1 MTNANAA
8 LPATDPARNASVHAS
23 AGTGKTWLLVTRIV
37 RLLLNDAR
45 ADSILAVTFTR
56 KAAGEMS
63 QRILERL
70 HDLMSASPAQLDAL
84 LEQSGMTPDAALRRR
99 ARALYEQL
107 LHYPWRLRST
117 TFHAFCQELLQR
129 FPIEAGV
136 PPGFD
141 IGESTGL
148 LEQAA
153 RDALLADTAQRPD
166 GPLAGDLA
174 VLVEGCGGLY
184 NAQAALRSFLAHRS
198 DWWAYTQGQRDPVAY
213 ACTALAEFLHIDP
226 QRDLLQGFAN
236 DLQQQR
242 LASYCALL
250 QRNDTKTSLAQAETL
265 GLALANAESGA
276 QLLEQITPV
285 FFTRDGTPR
294 AMKESAAQARRM
306 GAENERQMLELFA
319 QITEELTQ
327 LIDARARQRNW
338 LIISAWYRAGS
349 ALLEHFQRIKQEQR
363 VLDFSDLE
371 WNACTLLNHS
381 EHASWVQYK
390 LDARIDHLLVDEFQD
405 TNPTQ
410 WNLLQP
416 LLQELAAGD
425 PERRRSVFLVGD
437 RKQSIYSFRRANP
450 ALLGA
455 ASDWLEQHMQAQR
468 YTLDHSRRSASAILA
483 CVNAV
488 FGQPPLLERLSGF
501 TAHDTHL
508 PDLYGH
514 VELLPL
520 QRADEELETATTG
533 THTLRNPLLAPRPES
548 VDTHYAREGQL
559 LADRITALV
568 AGRTLV
574 SRDGVTRPLQYGDI
588 MILLRQRT
596 HATAYENALREAGIP
611 FQSAS
616 KGLLLENIEVR
627 DLVALLSL
635 LISPYD
641 NLALAQV
648 LRSPLFGLAS
658 EQLLPLAECS
668 DGSYWYQRLGQLAQ
682 EARPPY
688 DVIHALLEH
697 WRSLS
702 GQIPVHDLL
711 DRIFHEG
718 EVLPRYEAAFPP
730 ALLPRMRA
738 SLTRFIELALEID
751 NGRYPS
757 LPRFLD
763 QLQRLRQ
770 SDQDQPDEGTPDDSG
785 GARVR
790 LMTIHA
796 AKGLEAPV
804 VFLADTASRP
814 RERSAYEALLHW
826 PGESDRPEQFLLA
839 GNRAKRDQAMQSLL
853 EQQLQEHQ
861 REDANLLYVA
871 LTRARQYLFISGSS
885 SKDNIDT
892 TWYGMLENAVLG
904 WSRTADG
911 NPVCRS
917 GVIATATPDTVR
929 GQPALVPDPCLSQPI
944 RIAPGNPVISPSQLD
959 DTAQTDGHADGR
971 ERGIA
976 LHTLL
981 DHLARDVAGEPE
993 DMAGA
998 LAGLLGRAVDDTE
1011 FLQWWQHALHVRQHP
1026 ANADLFDATQYRQAC
1041 NEVPVQFLDEE
1052 RMVYGV
1058 IDRVVIQDECV
1069 TLVDYKT
1076 HASATA
1082 ATVSTL
1088 AGHYRNQMHYYRRAA
1103 QRLWPAQRIRCCLL
1117 FTACN
1122 ERVYLDEV
1130 ESPGLLSFP

>member
-1 MTNANAA
+1 MNGGINQSFPNVT

-37 RLLLNDAR
+37 RLLLEGAR
-45 ADSILAVTFTR
+45 PDSILAVTFTR

-70 HDLMSASPAQLDAL
+70 HGLMSSSPARLDAL

-99 ARALYEQL
+99 AQGLYEQL
-107 LHYPWRLRST
+107 LHHPWQLRST

-141 IGESTGL
+141 ICESTGL

-153 RDALLADTAQRPD
+153 RDALLAGTAQRPD
-166 GPLAGDLA
+166 GPLASDLA
-174 VLVEGCGGLY
+174 TLVEGCDGLHS
-184 NAQAALRSFLAHRS
+184 AQAALRSFIAHRS

-213 ACTALAEFLHIDP
+213 ACAALAEFLHIDP
-226 QRDLLQGFAN
+226 QRDPLHGFAN

-242 LASYCALL
+242 LANYCALL
-250 QRNDTKTSLAQAETL
+250 QRNGTRTSLSQAEQL
-265 GLALANAESGA
+265 GLALSNADSGA

-285 FFTRDGTPR
+285 FFTQAGTPR
-294 AMKESAAQARRM
+294 AMKESAAQGKRM
-306 GAENERQMLELFA
+306 GVENERQMLALFA
-319 QITEELTQ
+319 QITGELTS
-327 LIDARARQRNW
+327 LIDALARRRNW
-338 LIISAWYRAGS
+338 QVITAWYRAGV

-371 WNACTLLNHS
+371 WNACLLLNHS

-455 ASDWLEQHMQAQR
+455 ASDWLELHMQAER
-468 YTLDHSRRSASAILA
+468 HTLDHSRRSASAILT

-488 FGQPPLLERLSGF
+488 FGQPPLLDRLSGF
-501 TAHDTHL
+501 TVHDTHL

-520 QRADEELETATTG
+520 QRADEETAEKSVAG
-533 THTLRNPLLAPRPES
+533 HVLRNPLLAPRPES
-548 VDTHYAREGQL
+548 VDTQYAREARV
-559 LADRITALV
+559 LAERIATLITA
-568 AGRTLV
+568 GTLV
-574 SRDGVTRPLQYGDI
+574 SRDGVTRPLQFGDV

-596 HATAYENALREAGIP
+596 HAAAYENALREAGIP

-627 DLVALLSL
+627 DLIALLSL

-648 LRSPLFGLAS
+648 LRSPLFGLSS
-658 EQLLPLAECS
+658 EHLLPLAERS
-668 DGSYWYQRLGQLAQ
+668 DGSYWYQRLAQLAQ
-682 EARPPY
+682 DARQPY

-697 WRSLS
+697 WRTLA

-718 EVLPRYEAAFPP
+718 EVLPRYEAAFPA

-804 VFLADTASRP
+804 VFLADTASKP

-826 PGESDRPEQFLLA
+826 PGDRDRPEQFLLA
-839 GNRAKRDQAMQSLL
+839 GNRAMRDQATQALL
-853 EQQLQEHQ
+853 DQQQQERQ

-885 SKDNIDT
+885 NRDNIES
-892 TWYGMLENAVLG
+892 TWYGLLENAVQG

-911 NPVCRS
+911 NPVCQS
-917 GVIATATPDTVR
+917 GVIAPATPDTMKV
-929 GQPALVPDPCLSQPI
+929 QPAWTPDPRLSQPI
-944 RIAPGNPVISPSQLD
+944 RIAASHPVISPSQLD
-959 DTAQTDGHADGR
+959 DAVQTNGQADGR

-981 DHLARDVAGEPE
+981 DHLTRDEAGDPE
-993 DMAGA
+993 GMAGA
-998 LAGLLGRAVDDTE
+998 LAGLLGRAEDDPE
-1011 FLQWWQHALHVRQHP
+1011 FLQWWQHALHTRQHP
-1026 ANADLFDATQYRQAC
+1026 ANRDLFDAAQYRQAC
-1041 NEVPVQFLDEE
+1041 NEVPVHFLDD
-1052 RMVYGV
+1052 RHLVYGV
-1058 IDRVVIQDECV
+1058 IDRVVIQGDCV
-1069 TLVDYKT
+1069 TLIDYKT
-1076 HASATA
+1076 HAAATPS
-1082 ATVSTL
+1082 TVSTL
-1088 AGHYRNQMHYYRRAA
+1088 AEHYRRQMHYYRRAA
-1103 QRLWPAQRIRCCLL
+1103 QWLWPALHIRGCLL

-1122 ERVYLDEV
+1122 ERVYLDNEQH
-1130 ESPGLLSFP
+1130 L